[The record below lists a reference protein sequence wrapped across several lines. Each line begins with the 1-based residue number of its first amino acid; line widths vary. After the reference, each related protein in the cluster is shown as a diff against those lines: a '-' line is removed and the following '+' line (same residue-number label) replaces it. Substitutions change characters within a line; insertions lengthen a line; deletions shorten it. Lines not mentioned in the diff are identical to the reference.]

1 MKRRTEPGRA
11 RLALRGLAAATVAV
25 AVAAVLVA
33 RASGH
38 LDRSADVFVGVPVSA
53 GLITGGSP
61 VRYHG
66 VNVGRIADIESGTR
80 TSRVRLAIEPDSL
93 GIIPSSAVARIV
105 PRTFFGDIYLQLV
118 DPQGHRAATGL
129 KPGDT
134 VEIDD
139 SPDAMALYD
148 VFTKIVDLFSQ
159 IKPER
164 MQTALTAIGQS
175 LRNRGTELGTTIDN
189 LSASADVL
197 TPSLVRFLDTT
208 PQFRDVMASLNTAT
222 PDIISTLSAATSVS
236 NRMVDDQKKFASA
249 MDGFARFSSV
259 LTSFMSDHREQLITV
274 VDSAGKIM
282 ATTAAQP
289 LGLVDTLAGAQSFGE
304 AGAKVFA
311 TGKFSI
317 TAVATFAGPM
327 PYSLQDCPVYADT
340 QGARCAESAPSGEVP
355 TQPED
360 VLSRPAADLPI
371 TPFTPP
377 VPHMP
382 THSSLPPGPG
392 LPQSAP
398 MPTEPG
404 PVPAPD
410 VPGPGAAPASTITE
424 AAPAGAVVDAEGQ
437 AHALAVLQDELVPP
451 AGGPSGRP
459 NIATV
464 LMLGPLVRGTE
475 VQVS

>member
-1 MKRRTEPGRA
+1 MTRLRRLGKRRGYSEPSRA
-11 RLALRGLAAATVAV
+11 RLALRGLGAVGVAL

-33 RASGH
+33 RASGN
-38 LDRSADVFVGVPVSA
+38 LERSADVYVGVPVSA

-66 VNVGRIADIESGTR
+66 VNVGRIADIESGTH
-80 TSRVRLAIEPDSL
+80 TSRVRLAIEPGSL

-118 DPQGHRAATGL
+118 DPQGTRSATGL
-129 KPGDT
+129 RPGDT
-134 VEIDD
+134 VAIDQ

-148 VFTKIVDLFSQ
+148 VFTKIVELFSQ

-164 MQTALTAIGQS
+164 MQTALTAISQS
-175 LRNRGTELGTTIDN
+175 LRNRGSELGETIDN
-189 LSASADVL
+189 LSAGAEAL

-236 NRMVDDQKKFASA
+236 NRMVDDQKKFATA
-249 MDGFARFSSV
+249 IDGFARFSSV
-259 LTSFMSDHREQLITV
+259 LTSFLSDHREQLITV
-274 VDSAGKIM
+274 VDAAGKIM

-289 LGLVDTLAGAQSFGE
+289 LGLVDTLAGAQAFGE

-311 TGKFSI
+311 TGKFNI

-327 PYSLQDCPVYADT
+327 PYSMEDCPVYGST
-340 QGARCAESAPSGEVP
+340 PGARCAESAPSGHVP
-355 TQPED
+355 PQPAD
-360 VLSRPAADLPI
+360 VLSRPAASLPV

-377 VPHMP
+377 APHLP

-398 MPTEPG
+398 IPSDPL
-404 PVPAPD
+404 PAEAIPSSPA
-410 VPGPGAAPASTITE
+410 VAAPAS
-424 AAPAGAVVDAEGQ
+424 AVVDADGQ
-437 AHALAVLQDELVPP
+437 AHALAVLQDELLPP
-451 AGGPSGRP
+451 AGAPSTQP

-475 VQVS
+475 VQIS

>member
-1 MKRRTEPGRA
+1 MKRLKRFGRRRRYSEPSRA

-25 AVAAVLVA
+25 AVASALVA

-38 LDRSADVFVGVPVSA
+38 LERSADVFVGVPVSA

-66 VNVGRIADIESGTR
+66 VNLGRIADIESGTH

-118 DPQGHRAATGL
+118 DPKGNRSATGL
-129 KPGDT
+129 KAGDT
-134 VEIDD
+134 VSIDD
-139 SPDAMALYD
+139 SPDAMALYA

-164 MQTALTAIGQS
+164 MQTALTAISQS

-189 LSASADVL
+189 LSASAQVL

-249 MDGFARFSSV
+249 IDGFARFSSV

-311 TGKFSI
+311 TGKFNI

-327 PYSLQDCPVYADT
+327 PYSMQDCPVYGNT
-340 QGARCAESAPSGEVP
+340 QGARCAESAPSGQVP
-355 TQPED
+355 DQPAD
-360 VLSRPAADLPI
+360 VLARPAADLPV
-371 TPFTPP
+371 TPFTAPA
-377 VPHMP
+377 PHLP
-382 THSSLPPGPG
+382 TNSYLPPGPG

-398 MPTEPG
+398 IPTEP
-404 PVPAPD
+404 VPAEA
-410 VPGPGAAPASTITE
+410 VPGAAPGAAPAS
-424 AAPAGAVVDAEGQ
+424 AVVDADGQ
-437 AHALAVLQDELVPP
+437 AHALAVLQDELMPP
-451 AGGPSGRP
+451 AGAPSTQP

>member
-1 MKRRTEPGRA
+1 MKRPNLFGRTRRYSDPSRA
-11 RLALRGLAAATVAV
+11 RLAVRGLAAATVAV
-25 AVAAVLVA
+25 AVASVLVA

-66 VNVGRIADIESGTR
+66 VNVGRIAEIESGTR

-118 DPQGHRAATGL
+118 DPQGGRSTTGL
-129 KPGDT
+129 RPGDT
-134 VEIDD
+134 VAIDD

-148 VFTKIVDLFSQ
+148 VFTKIVALFSQ

-164 MQTALTAIGQS
+164 MQTALTAISQS

-189 LSASADVL
+189 LSASAEVL

-208 PQFRDVMASLNTAT
+208 PQFRDVMASLNAAT

-249 MDGFARFSSV
+249 LDGFARFSSV
-259 LTSFMSDHREQLITV
+259 LTAFLSDHRQQLITV

-289 LGLVDTLAGAQSFGE
+289 LGLIDTLAGAQSFGE

-311 TGKFSI
+311 TGKFNI

-327 PYSLQDCPVYADT
+327 PYSLQDCPVYENT
-340 QGARCAESAPSGEVP
+340 QGARCAESAPSGAVP
-355 TQPED
+355 DQPAD
-360 VLSRPAADLPI
+360 VLARPAADLPI

-377 VPHMP
+377 APHMP
-382 THSSLPPGPG
+382 TNSFLPPGPG

-398 MPTEPG
+398 IPTEPL
-404 PVPAPD
+404 PAEA
-410 VPGPGAAPASTITE
+410 VPGAAPAS
-424 AAPAGAVVDAEGQ
+424 AVVDADGQ
-437 AHALAVLQDELVPP
+437 AHALSVLQDELVPP
-451 AGGPSGRP
+451 VGAPSTQP

>member
-1 MKRRTEPGRA
+1 MNAPRRLRRRGEPSQA
-11 RLALRGLAAATVAV
+11 RLALRGLAAAAVAM

-38 LDRSADVFVGVPVSA
+38 LERSADVFVGVPVSA

-66 VNVGRIADIESGTR
+66 VNVGRIAEIESGTH

-93 GIIPSSAVARIV
+93 GVIPSSAVARIV

-118 DPQGHRAATGL
+118 DAQGNRSTTGL

-134 VEIDD
+134 VAIDD

-148 VFTKIVDLFSQ
+148 VFTKIVELFSQ

-164 MQTALTAIGQS
+164 MQTALTAISQS
-175 LRNRGTELGTTIDN
+175 LRNRGEQLGTTIDN
-189 LSASADVL
+189 LSASAAVL
-197 TPSLVRFLDTT
+197 TPTLVRFLDTT

-222 PDIISTLSAATSVS
+222 PDILSTLSAATSVS
-236 NRMVDDQKKFASA
+236 DRMVADQTKFASA
-249 MDGFARFSSV
+249 LDGFARFSSV
-259 LTSFMSDHREQLITV
+259 LTSFLSDHREQLITV

-311 TGKFSI
+311 TGKFNI

-327 PYSLQDCPVYADT
+327 PYSLQDCPVYGAT
-340 QGARCAESAPSGEVP
+340 QGARCAESAPSGVVP
-355 TQPED
+355 PQPAD
-360 VLSRPAADLPI
+360 VLAWPAADLPV

-377 VPHMP
+377 APHLP

-398 MPTEPG
+398 VPTEPL
-404 PVPAPD
+404 PAEAVPTEPAPP
-410 VPGPGAAPASTITE
+410 VVAPAS
-424 AAPAGAVVDAEGQ
+424 AVVDADGQ

-451 AGGPSGRP
+451 AGGPSTQP

>member
-1 MKRRTEPGRA
+1 VKRLKQFGRRRRSSEPSRA

-25 AVAAVLVA
+25 AVASVLVA

-38 LDRSADVFVGVPVSA
+38 LERSADVFVGVPVSA

-80 TSRVRLAIEPDSL
+80 TSRVRLAIEPDYL
-93 GIIPSSAVARIV
+93 DVIPSSAVARIV

-118 DPQGHRAATGL
+118 DPNGNRSATGL
-129 KPGDT
+129 KAGDT
-134 VEIDD
+134 VAIDD

-164 MQTALTAIGQS
+164 MQTALTAISQS

-189 LSASADVL
+189 LSASAQVL
-197 TPSLVRFLDTT
+197 TPALVRFLDTT
-208 PQFRDVMASLNTAT
+208 PQFRDVMASLNAAT

-236 NRMVDDQKKFASA
+236 SRMVDDQRKFASA
-249 MDGFARFSSV
+249 LDGFARFSSV
-259 LTSFMSDHREQLITV
+259 LTAFMSDHREQLITV
-274 VDSAGKIM
+274 IDSAGKIM

-311 TGKFSI
+311 TGKFNI

-327 PYSLQDCPVYADT
+327 PYSLQDCPVYGNNT
-340 QGARCAESAPSGEVP
+340 QGARCAESAPTGGVP
-355 TQPED
+355 DQPVD
-360 VLSRPAADLPI
+360 VLARPAADLPV
-371 TPFTPP
+371 TPFTAPA
-377 VPHMP
+377 PHLP
-382 THSSLPPGPG
+382 THSFLPPGPG

-398 MPTEPG
+398 IPTES
-404 PVPAPD
+404 V
-410 VPGPGAAPASTITE
+410 PGAAPAS
-424 AAPAGAVVDAEGQ
+424 AVIDADGQ

-451 AGGPSGRP
+451 TGAPSTQP